1 MMIQYLSHTCSLPP
15 EFSLAVRKKM
25 FMVMGT
31 LDSDSLIKAI
41 YHVQAMCDS
50 LVELIDM
57 LVRALKPLFEAN
69 MIPKLTPLVRV
80 DEVYA
85 QKVLMG
91 LYSQPVP
98 PVDVKPLDATT
109 ESYIVSQ
116 LERLYWSMLLGQGA
130 SSAVMPNGV
139 EVMNPLPRDLQPD
152 FNIML
157 GDHAVPC
164 HSWVLYGRWPYFRRM
179 VQAGLGEVESM
190 TMHLPDDCWSLATL
204 RAFLRYLYTNSTG
217 LFDPTDKS
225 CTELLDNARLFEL
238 LDVDNNPTPGFAPL
252 IEHCTA
258 PHSTN
263 VTIRTAVSS
272 YQRLLLYGSSAQRK
286 QLRKFISHNI
296 AAIMADDKLAAEF
309 ASLGSKTCATIL
321 FAVHEREYPSGASLG
336 TAATAAT
343 NTTTNASAASS
354 STASAS
360 AASSSAAS
368 SATPTSTTHS
378 SKSSKKSKSDKTS

>member
-1 MMIQYLSHTCSLPP
+1 
-15 EFSLAVRKKM
+15 M

-130 SSAVMPNGV
+130 STSVMPNGV
-139 EVMNPLPRDLQPD
+139 EVIHPLPRDLQPD

-157 GDHAVPC
+157 GDQAVPC

-179 VQAGLGEVESM
+179 IQAGLGEVESM

-217 LFDPTDKS
+217 LFDPSDKS
-225 CTELLDNARLFEL
+225 CSELLDNARLFEL
-238 LDVDNNPTPGFAPL
+238 LDVDNNPTPGFGPL

-286 QLRKFISHNI
+286 QLRKFISQNI
-296 AAIMADDKLAAEF
+296 AAIMADDKLASEF

-321 FAVHEREYPSGASLG
+321 FAVHEREYPSGASLVL
-336 TAATAAT
+336 
-343 NTTTNASAASS
+343 TTTTPLSSSAAPLS
-354 STASAS
+354 
-360 AASSSAAS
+360 ASSSAAATS
-368 SATPTSTTHS
+368 SSTPTTSSTSHA